1 MTEQERS
8 YLNRLLHADF
18 PGREELIRQLAEARV
33 RTIDENGS
41 LEILVRGGPP
51 AEVKRR
57 IPVEGQ
63 FADADGVP
71 IHILLHAPN
80 GFASELEVY
89 REDSSRVIAMP
100 SADRLELLVLP

>member
-1 MTEQERS
+1 MTRQERT
-8 YLNRLLHADF
+8 YINRLLHLDF
-18 PGREELIRQLAEARV
+18 PGKEELARQLAEALV
-33 RTIDENGS
+33 RTIDQNGS
-41 LEILVRGGPP
+41 LEILVRGGPR

-71 IHILLHAPN
+71 IHILLHAPG

-89 REDSSRVIAMP
+89 REDSSRVLAMP
-100 SADRLELLVLP
+100 SADQLELLPS